1 MIIIIPTRNRIKKLI
16 KTLNF
21 LKKNIFFFKRVIIVD
36 SSDIHLKNKIR
47 NKIKQY
53 NFDVKLINSVA
64 STCIQRNLGFNYI
77 KNNAFIM
84 FLDDDINFYS
94 NAFKKMYNCLS
105 RIDNKIVGISF
116 NLISKKTFSFFSLI
130 KKNYIF
136 DKIGFYRKDSGMI
149 SKSGWQTTFG
159 NFDKNQKVEWMPTGA
174 AIYRVKAIKKIR
186 FEEKFADY
194 GYLEDLDFSIKLRK
208 KGDLIVC
215 KDAKFTHDMSGDKSN
230 FNFGKK
236 EFVNRFFIVKKY
248 KFNKFLFFTVFFF
261 RTILTL
267 INGFSGDINYFKR
280 FFGNINALFAN
291 NNLKKKYL

>member
-130 KKNYIF
+130 KKI
-136 DKIGFYRKDSGMI
+136 
-149 SKSGWQTTFG
+149 
-159 NFDKNQKVEWMPTGA
+159 
-174 AIYRVKAIKKIR
+174 IYLIK
-186 FEEKFADY
+186 
-194 GYLEDLDFSIKLRK
+194 
-208 KGDLIVC
+208 
-215 KDAKFTHDMSGDKSN
+215 
-230 FNFGKK
+230 
-236 EFVNRFFIVKKY
+236 
-248 KFNKFLFFTVFFF
+248 
-261 RTILTL
+261 
-267 INGFSGDINYFKR
+267 
-280 FFGNINALFAN
+280 
-291 NNLKKKYL
+291 

>member
-21 LKKNIFFFKRVIIVD
+21 LKKNIFFFKKIIIVD
-36 SSDIHLKNKIR
+36 SSDIKLKNKIK
-47 NKIKQY
+47 NQIKTY
-53 NFDVKLINSVA
+53 NFNIKIINSVA
-64 STCIQRNLGFNYI
+64 STCIQRNLGFKYI
-77 KNNAFIM
+77 KNNKFIM

-94 NAFKKMYNCLS
+94 DAFKQMHNYLRK
-105 RIDNKIVGISF
+105 IDNTIVGISF
-116 NLISKKTFSFFSLI
+116 NLITKKSFNLFSLI

-159 NFDKNQKVEWMPTGA
+159 NFYKNQKVEWMPTGA
-174 AIYRVKAIKKIR
+174 VIYRVNAIKKIR

-194 GYLEDLDFSIKLRK
+194 GYLDDLDFSIKLRK

-215 KDAKFTHDMSGDKSN
+215 KDAKFTHTMSGDKSS

-236 EFVNRFFIVKKY
+236 EFINRFFIVKKY
-248 KFNKFLFFTVFFF
+248 KFNIFLFFTVFLF
-261 RTILTL
+261 RTIITFLKAL
-267 INGFSGDINYFKR
+267 SGDINYFKR
-280 FFGNINALFAN
+280 FLGNITALLEI
-291 NNLKKKYL
+291 NNLNKN